1 MPILDEPNRGD
12 ATRQTLIATATDVFA
27 HSGYDGVSTRAI
39 ARAAGINQALISYHF
54 GSKEGLYLAVFE
66 AIAEALNE
74 KISPL
79 ASSMEKLFTGQGQPR
94 SQYLQAFEQLAS
106 AMVDLMVS
114 PQTAHWSQLVL
125 REQQHPTKAFDVL
138 YDRFMG
144 RLLGLMTQLIQRL
157 RPTLSETDARLLMLT
172 LLGQVLVWR
181 FARTSVERQMG
192 WHDLDPDAIKA
203 RLFTNLRLLL
213 EGDSSC

>member
-12 ATRQTLIATATDVFA
+12 ATRQALIATATDVFA